1 MIRINVGGLAAQEI
15 RDLAAEI
22 GRDAVDVKV
31 TTDIAGAKEVAQGQA
46 DYYLGACATG
56 GGGALAMAI
65 AILGFSNCFTASPNV
80 ATKPKPSVAN
90 TPVARADIVFR
101 GVKESARTNEKPA
114 AAALS
119 PTARAAI
126 DCGPSAMIARWQATP
141 YTAPSAAMAGR

>member
-22 GRDAVDVKV
+22 GRDAVDVRV

-65 AILGFSNCFTASPNV
+65 AILGFSNCFTASMCGRPPNAKEV
-80 ATKPKPSVAN
+80 QAAVRRGQKAYGFTTDHIELAVPL
-90 TPVARADIVFR
+90 IV
-101 GVKESARTNEKPA
+101 GEILAKHGEDQVSNGT
-114 AAALS
+114 
-119 PTARAAI
+119 
-126 DCGPSAMIARWQATP
+126 
-141 YTAPSAAMAGR
+141 